1 MILQAIVNKWWM
13 GEKPEGLREK
23 RNKTKKA
30 KMKKKA
36 KEQRLLKKS
45 LRSGLIS

>member
-1 MILQAIVNKWWM
+1 MVD
-13 GEKPEGLREK
+13 GEKPEGLRKK